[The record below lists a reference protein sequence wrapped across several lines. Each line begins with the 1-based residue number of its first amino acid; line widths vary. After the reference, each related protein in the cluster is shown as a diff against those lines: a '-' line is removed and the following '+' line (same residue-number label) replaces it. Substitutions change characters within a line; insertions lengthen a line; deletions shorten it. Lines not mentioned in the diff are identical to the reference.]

1 MSDPLGVSPDQ
12 LRRTADHLADTS
24 AGMKKVVASL
34 REALAASGTA
44 WGDDKMGKQFAE
56 GPDGYLA
63 QMDWV
68 NGLIDAK
75 TDLLDGY
82 SDSMRTTANTLEQQ
96 DNDAGGG
103 VGGGASNGPA
113 AIDLKQ
119 SGDHAALSP
128 RLPATPPIPPTPS
141 VPANGDP
148 GPGDLG
154 QTGGSVDGSAS
165 FVGAS
170 SSPFQSVPAVDGA
183 GSVDFAQSGGQGQLL
198 GQLGQL
204 APSLISAGGE
214 VAGEI
219 PGMFQQNQQPPTS
232 GAGGEPPQ
240 PGTPD
245 GDTGSGDGQ
254 LDPATSSDAKR
265 DHPSGDDPDHHSTR
279 Q

>member
-1 MSDPLGVSPDQ
+1 
-12 LRRTADHLADTS
+12 
-24 AGMKKVVASL
+24 
-34 REALAASGTA
+34 
-44 WGDDKMGKQFAE
+44 
-56 GPDGYLA
+56 
-63 QMDWV
+63 
-68 NGLIDAK
+68 
-75 TDLLDGY
+75 
-82 SDSMRTTANTLEQQ
+82 
-96 DNDAGGG
+96 
-103 VGGGASNGPA
+103 
-113 AIDLKQ
+113 
-119 SGDHAALSP
+119 
-128 RLPATPPIPPTPS
+128 LPATPPIPPTPS
-141 VPANGDP
+141 VPAIGDPGPGDLGQTGGSVDGSASFVGASSSPFQSVPAVDGAGSVDLAQSGDHAALSPLLPATPPIPPTPSVPPIGDP

-198 GQLGQL
+198 GQLVQM

-245 GDTGSGDGQ
+245 GDMGSGDGQ

-265 DHPSGDDPDHHSTR
+265 DDPSGDDPDHHSTR